1 MSATQ
6 ITLDTVYQA
15 LEAASSQNDADQ
27 RKVGEEQLK
36 AWEIIPGF
44 HSFLQNVYLNTS
56 FPLPVRW
63 IAAIYLKNGL
73 MRYWRKTASNGIND
87 DEKAQI
93 RLHLFELAKEP
104 NKSLNTQNALIVAKI
119 AKFDFPREWPSLFAD
134 VCNLVASAQATGNI
148 IELNNLLSTLN
159 QIVKTL
165 SVSRFGTGRTG
176 FQAAASDLVKVT
188 GQIYLQSTQQW
199 MQSIDL
205 ASMEVGYMA
214 LKVTGK
220 VLAEGYANCSRS
232 EEARVFFK
240 HSVEHF
246 QGFVR
251 IYDKQPIELIAKHIR
266 TLGKIYTHIFERQP
280 VSFLM
285 MPDALQLIQSYL
297 SIVQSKAGILQ
308 QVGSADEDEDIV
320 EFWEKIVVQGLTLL
334 RKVITLFHK
343 NGVSTIRYRTQDDK
357 EEAKQA
363 FEFLEK
369 SLFTP
374 EIINSIVDLLLTSY
388 FKLTPRDLE
397 NWRSEP
403 EEWIIEQMNDSWEY
417 QARPCAEQ
425 VFTDLL
431 ANFKDIVGPSL
442 LTFMEKAG
450 QSDDLLVRDVAYNAF
465 AIASASPF
473 ENINFDEM
481 LVHGFVPQGFQTGSN
496 VHSVIR
502 RRIAIIISEWVS
514 VQCSDESRIE
524 IYKLLDH
531 FLDPTD
537 PLNDKVVRLY
547 ACQAL
552 RYTIDEWNTKIP
564 DFLPYLPRILERMFE
579 LLAKDLTLI
588 ESKKFVLQVLSVIV
602 DRVERSIAPYTDLIM
617 QVLPPLWDESEDN
630 YQMKCIILQTL
641 ANLIQSTGENSLKCY
656 SLAIPMLKVS
666 VDPGSELFSYLLED
680 ALPLWVVL
688 AENAPAINEH
698 LLQLLP
704 ALIALIKNNTESLT
718 DELKI
723 LESYVLLDS
732 EYVLQHY
739 GQAMFEL
746 FAQYLPNM
754 STESASLLNAT
765 LDLVFQKNGT
775 EIMGYG
781 ERLLVGSGLFAT
793 LLAVLLDENSTSP
806 ITCVE
811 ILGSFSRLAHANPSA
826 FVQCVATAGIPT
838 AYKEQHP
845 DLPAVAEN
853 DAVGVVLDFW
863 LGKFDNMGHPRQ
875 RKLNALGLTSLVRT
889 GHASVMRRLQDIMV
903 IWSQVLDEVHESGE
917 GDAEVYYTNDETS
930 YLRSV
935 RGARTED
942 EAATIAAE
950 QELVSPETARK
961 SALFQTDPVHTVRLK
976 EYINAALSEV
986 GALSADH
993 AKFLSTA
1000 LDPALID
1007 TLSGVLK

>member
-6 ITLDTVYQA
+6 LTFESVYQA
-15 LEAASSQNDADQ
+15 LEAASSQSDAGQ
-27 RKVGEEQLK
+27 RQIGEDQLK
-36 AWEIIPGF
+36 AWEILPGF
-44 HSFLQNVYLNTS
+44 HNFLQIVYLNTS
-56 FPLPVRW
+56 LPLPVRW

-73 MRYWRKTASNGIND
+73 VRYWRKNANNGISD
-87 DEKAQI
+87 DEKALI
-93 RLHLFELAKEP
+93 RSRILELAKEP

-119 AKFDFPREWPSLFAD
+119 AKFDFPRDWPTLFTDICGLIAAAQ
-134 VCNLVASAQATGNI
+134 VAGNL

-165 SVSRFGTGRTG
+165 SVSRFGAGRTG
-176 FQAAASDLVKVT
+176 FQAAAPELVKIT

-199 MQSIDL
+199 MQAIDL
-205 ASMEVGYMA
+205 AKMEVGYMA

-220 VLAEGYANCSRS
+220 VLAEGYANCNRA
-232 EEARVFFK
+232 EEAAFFFK

-246 QGFVR
+246 QGFVS
-251 IYDKQPIELIAKHIR
+251 IYDEQPVELIAKHIR
-266 TLGKIYTHIFERQP
+266 TLGKIYIHIFERQP

-285 MPDALQLIQSYL
+285 MPDSLQLIQSYL
-297 SIVQSKAGILQ
+297 SVVQSKASILQ
-308 QVGSADEDEDIV
+308 QVGSPDQEEDIV
-320 EFWEKIVVQGLTLL
+320 EFWEKIVVQGLLL
-334 RKVITLFHK
+334 LKKVITLFHK
-343 NGVSTIRYRTQDDK
+343 NGVSTIRYRTQGEK

-369 SLFTP
+369 SFFTP
-374 EIINSIVDLLLTSY
+374 NVINNIVDLLLTSY
-388 FKLTPRDLE
+388 FRLTPRDLE

-431 ANFKDIVGPSL
+431 ANFKDIVGPSV
-442 LTFMEKAG
+442 LTFMENAG
-450 QSDDLLVRDVAYNAF
+450 QSNDLLIRDVAYNAF

-473 ENINFDEM
+473 DNIDFDNM
-481 LVHGFVPQGFQTGSN
+481 LVHGFIPQGFSTGSSDYN
-496 VHSVIR
+496 IIR

-514 VQCSDESRIE
+514 VQCSDQSRIE

-531 FLDPTD
+531 FLNPTD

-552 RYTIDEWNTKIP
+552 RYTIDEWNTKIA
-564 DFLPYLPRILERMFE
+564 DFLPYLPHLLEQMFQ
-579 LLAKDLTLI
+579 LLTKDLTLI

-602 DRVERSIAPYTDLIM
+602 DRVERSIAPYTDLIL
-617 QVLPPLWDESEDN
+617 QVLPPLWDESESN

-680 ALPLWVVL
+680 ALPLWIVL

-698 LLQLLP
+698 LLELLP
-704 ALIALIKNNTESLT
+704 ALIELIKNSTESLT
-718 DELKI
+718 NEMKI

-739 GQAMFEL
+739 GQDVFKL

-754 STESASLLNAT
+754 SVDSASLLNAT
-765 LDLVFQKNGT
+765 LDLVFQKNST
-775 EIMGYG
+775 EIIGYG
-781 ERLLVGSGLFAT
+781 ERLLVGSGLFSS
-793 LLAVLLDENSTSP
+793 LLSVLLDEEETSP
-806 ITCVE
+806 ITSVE
-811 ILGSFSRLAHANPSA
+811 ILGCFSRLAHANAST
-826 FVQCVATAGIPT
+826 FVGCVAAAGIPLT
-838 AYKEQHP
+838 YRERHAGTPAIAENN
-845 DLPAVAEN
+845 AVA
-853 DAVGVVLDFW
+853 VLLDFW

-889 GHASVMRRLQDIMV
+889 GHASVMQRLQDIMV
-903 IWSQVLDEVHESGE
+903 IWSQVLDEVHESDR
-917 GDAEVYYTNDETS
+917 GDAEVYYTNDESS
-930 YLRSV
+930 YLRST
-935 RGARTED
+935 RSGHEDGEKAEATE
-942 EAATIAAE
+942 E
-950 QELVSPETARK
+950 ELLSPEMARK
-961 SALFQTDPVHTVRLK
+961 AALFQTDPIHTVRLK
-976 EYINAALSEV
+976 EYINAALAEV
-986 GALSADH
+986 SALSPDH
-993 AKFLSTA
+993 ATFLATA
-1000 LDPALID
+1000 LDPALVD